1 MGSPPLVRERQ
12 IKMFFDARYRRITP
26 ARAGKT
32 IYCRNWHRTPWDHPR
47 SCGKDGVRSQE
58 KMGKL
63 GSPPLVRER
72 LMFPPFGLL
81 NCGIT
86 PARAGKTA
94 FAADYL
100 GNPRDHPRSCG
111 KDVEITNLNVY
122 TPGSPPLVRER
133 LLCMQLETLYMRI
146 TPARAGKTQIL
157 HPLHGILWDHPRS
170 CGKDLRRRRF
180 CRHSIGSPP
189 LVRERP
195 L

>member
-111 KDVEITNLNVY
+111 KDIFDEFDKVIVS
-122 TPGSPPLVRER
+122 GSPPLVRER
-133 LLCMQLETLYMRI
+133 RRDYQFKRLYAGI
-146 TPARAGKTQIL
+146 TPARAGKTFVYAI
-157 HPLHGILWDHPRS
+157 GNAVYEDHPRS
-170 CGKDLRRRRF
+170 CGKDANSSSAAWNF
-180 CRHSIGSPP
+180 MGSPP

-195 L
+195 S